1 MPRQNLQKKS
11 DDRIV
16 KDSKKLNIIIRRK
29 YVLSLSR
36 ENEFS
41 SSMTSWNLNLWS
53 YSTDCWKNFWSMK
66 FKLTSVWLSFYQNEL
81 PIKKSFYQKNKKK
94 KNKKKQNC
102 TIIDIPGF
110 RKKWRCTWN
119 KVLAI
124 KLWNLVERC
133 INIRLV
139 FSH

>member
-94 KNKKKQNC
+94 KKKKKTKIALKTTFLDFEKNEDVHE
-102 TIIDIPGF
+102 T
-110 RKKWRCTWN
+110 RCWPSSYETSL
-119 KVLAI
+119 KDALT
-124 KLWNLVERC
+124 
-133 INIRLV
+133 
-139 FSH
+139 